1 MLSLPANA
9 GIRNVQERLIELT
22 SRGPIGAKFTLKR
35 EFLHGWKV
43 VLFAPYFAIVL
54 GGHLNNSKCPSA
66 AATISSAQLLDSF
79 RSAYKPE
86 HSGDRGAF
94 PRTA

>member
-22 SRGPIGAKFTLKR
+22 SRGAKFTLKR
-35 EFLHGWKV
+35 KLLHGWKV

-54 GGHLNNSKCPSA
+54 SGHL
-66 AATISSAQLLDSF
+66 
-79 RSAYKPE
+79 E
-86 HSGDRGAF
+86 
-94 PRTA
+94 